1 MELIKSYRPFLDK
14 FLAWKSISTD
24 PAYKEIMVKTA
35 HFLAETFRGKGFQ
48 TKLLNHPK
56 LNPVV
61 FAECHLDD
69 KLPTLLI
76 YGHYDVQPAGK
87 EGWGYNPF
95 QLTIK
100 SNRLYGR
107 GIVDNKGQVSIH
119 ITTAFQLL
127 KEGKLAYNLKFL
139 IEGNEETGSVEELAE
154 LMIKYKNLLKTNYV
168 LISDGELVG
177 GKPTIEASFR
187 GGFNARLEYRV
198 AKTAVHSGLYGG
210 AVANAVQQM
219 TALIHQL
226 VDENNHVLLPGFY
239 EGIKPVTKEE
249 AANNQQLLKL
259 AGNPALEA
267 GFKFLRLD
275 KGENFYTT
283 TGFYPT
289 IQVTG
294 IKGGYIG
301 NGFANIVPAQAE
313 ARFNFRLVKP
323 QKSHQIYKQ
332 FANFVKKE
340 TPNDVK
346 YHLEATGFH
355 EPVKID
361 VEEMIFTQARKILQE
376 VYQPPILYHYVG
388 AAIPVIVTFKK
399 LFGINPLSVGLAN
412 EDCHMHGIGE
422 NFHLDLIQKGL
433 EFSYKFLQTP
443 LKE

>member
-1 MELIKSYRPFLDK
+1 MNLMKSYQLFLEE
-14 FLAWKSISTD
+14 FLGFKSISTD
-24 PAYKEIMVKTA
+24 LSYKEVMLKTA
-35 HFLAETFRGKGFQ
+35 RFLGETFKGKGFQ
-48 TKLLNHPK
+48 VKLLNHPK

-61 FAECHLDD
+61 FAEYHLSDH
-69 KLPTLLI
+69 LPTLLI
-76 YGHYDVQPAGK
+76 YGHYDVQPASQ
-87 EGWGYNPF
+87 EEWGYNPF
-95 QLTIK
+95 QLTMK
-100 SNRLYGR
+100 SNRFYGR
-107 GIVDNKGQVSIH
+107 GIVDNKGQISIH

-154 LMIKYKNLLKTNYV
+154 LMIKHKNILKTNYV

-198 AKTAVHSGLYGG
+198 AKTAVHSGLFGG
-210 AVANAVQQM
+210 AVANAIQQM
-219 TALIHQL
+219 TAFIHQL
-226 VDENNHVLLPGFY
+226 VDENNHVFLPGFY
-239 EGIKPVTKEE
+239 EGIKPPTKEE
-249 AANNQQLLKL
+249 EANNQQLLKL

-267 GFKFLRLD
+267 GFKSLRLD

-313 ARFNFRLVKP
+313 ARFNFRLVEP
-323 QKSHQIYKQ
+323 QKSHQVYEQ
-332 FANFVKKE
+332 FANFVKEK
-340 TPNDVK
+340 TPGDVE

-361 VEEMIFTQARKILQE
+361 VSEVVFTQARKILEE

-399 LFGINPLSVGLAN
+399 LFNINPLSVGLAN
-412 EDCHMHGIGE
+412 EDCHMHGIDE
-422 NFHLDLIQKGL
+422 NFRLDLIQKGL
-433 EFSYKFLQTP
+433 EFSYNFLQTP
-443 LKE
+443 V